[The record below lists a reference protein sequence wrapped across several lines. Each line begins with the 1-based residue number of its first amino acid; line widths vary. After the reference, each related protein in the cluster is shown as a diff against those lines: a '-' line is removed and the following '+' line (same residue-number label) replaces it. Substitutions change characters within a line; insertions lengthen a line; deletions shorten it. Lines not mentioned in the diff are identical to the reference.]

1 MGRNKKT
8 CAKGRILR
16 GKRMNA
22 IKTDTSAIPGVEVKL
37 LCQCVL
43 GEVEVFYKD
52 PHNLQKFEAWMAS
65 REEKKEEP

>member
-1 MGRNKKT
+1 
-8 CAKGRILR
+8 
-16 GKRMNA
+16 MNA
-22 IKTDTSAIPGVEVKL
+22 IETDTSAIPGVEVKL